1 MAFQQGKQAMCLE
14 GKRIQMAASARASEI
29 NTRISLDSSPR
40 NKTKH
45 ILIFSC
51 PIFFF
56 SWQVCVVGPACLFF
70 YQKWDH
76 TG

>member
-1 MAFQQGKQAMCLE
+1 MAFQPGKQAMCLE
-14 GKRIQMAASARASEI
+14 GKRIQMAASARASET

-45 ILIFSC
+45 ILIFFC
-51 PIFFF
+51 PIFF